1 MRPARYSVRCTE
13 FFRQFPAT
21 LFAMHTHTTS
31 PANRFIACAFTF
43 GVAATFCCTTASAQT
58 PSDDRP
64 SVTPYRPSVST
75 PAALSAPGWLEI
87 EAGALHARAS
97 GSEHRDSLPYT
108 LKLAFTPDWGVRVGG
123 DAWVRQTDDSGHRT
137 SGGGDGSVVLKRRF
151 AINDTSAFGL
161 EAGATLP
168 VGRHGITS
176 DSSDYSLNAI
186 YSADI
191 GDYHTDLN
199 LVSTRIGSVD
209 AGVSRAQKL
218 WAASLSKSLD
228 EHWGIV
234 GELSGT
240 QQHGTESSS
249 QVLFAASYNI
259 SKSLALDAGVAR
271 SIRSGVANS
280 SVFTGLTM
288 LLGRLF

>member
-1 MRPARYSVRCTE
+1 
-13 FFRQFPAT
+13 
-21 LFAMHTHTTS
+21 MHAHTTLRAYS
-31 PANRFIACAFTF
+31 FTAHAIAF
-43 GVAATFCCTTASAQT
+43 GVAAALCCTPVFAQT
-58 PSDDRP
+58 PLDDQP

-87 EAGALHARAS
+87 EAGALHARVS
-97 GSEHRDSLPYT
+97 SSERRDSLPYT
-108 LKLAFTPDWGVRVGG
+108 LKLAFTPDWGVRVSG
-123 DAWVRQTDDSGHRT
+123 DAWVRQTADGGHRA
-137 SGGGDGSVVLKRRF
+137 SGGGDGSIVLKRRF

-168 VGRHGITS
+168 VGRHGIGS

-199 LVSTRIGSVD
+199 LASTRIGSVD
-209 AGVSRAQKL
+209 AGVSRKQTL
-218 WAASLSKSLD
+218 WAASLSKSLN
-228 EHWGIV
+228 ERWGIV

-240 QQHGTESSS
+240 QQHGAESST
-249 QVLFAASYNI
+249 QVLFAASYNV

-271 SIRSGVANS
+271 SIRSGVPDS
-280 SVFTGLTM
+280 LVFTGLTM